1 MSETMTVPAFTPEQ
15 IIRDARFAKRADA
28 LRVALTEEKYTLEEA
43 QAALDAFLKREV
55 EV

>member
-1 MSETMTVPAFTPEQ
+1 MKNVTYG
-15 IIRDARFAKRADA
+15 I
-28 LRVALTEEKYTLEEA
+28 TEEKYTLEEA